1 MFVEN
6 LSKKKSARIQAMVRT
21 ARSRFLLLL
30 FFSLSLP
37 VASAKNI
44 TSSLPSIS
52 LWRNCRAALL
62 KPIMSWGTEKDGD
75 GKVSSQGWELTDPSR
90 KAPNETWPIGFRSKV
105 EDVVFFLFFFKIDIR
120 LEVSWNSELERPVS
134 QQYIRPFFPSS
145 ANWVSFYRRTAAS
158 SSAVWFLTLTG
169 RPHQLSSKQEAP
181 AGFWAVAAAVWKLP
195 CGQFGQNFTT
205 FPHWRFFSFLD
216 QL

>member
-6 LSKKKSARIQAMVRT
+6 LSKKQTKKSARIQAMVRT

-105 EDVVFFLFFFKIDIR
+105 EDVGFFFKDWHQVGSK
-120 LEVSWNSELERPVS
+120 LEFRVGKASLTTVH
-134 QQYIRPFFPSS
+134 QAVFP
-145 ANWVSFYRRTAAS
+145 
-158 SSAVWFLTLTG
+158 
-169 RPHQLSSKQEAP
+169 
-181 AGFWAVAAAVWKLP
+181 
-195 CGQFGQNFTT
+195 QFGQL
-205 FPHWRFFSFLD
+205 SQFL
-216 QL
+216 